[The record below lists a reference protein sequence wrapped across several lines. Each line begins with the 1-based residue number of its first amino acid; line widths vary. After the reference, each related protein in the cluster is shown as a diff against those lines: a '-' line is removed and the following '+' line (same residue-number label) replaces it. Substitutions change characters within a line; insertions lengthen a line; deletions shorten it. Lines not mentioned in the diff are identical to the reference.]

1 MLHYFRNLSSP
12 KLILWFYFLW
22 YLVVAGHYF
31 DPNPGIWLNSL
42 GLSFFVGFALYLNT
56 ISGKANSGKAD
67 FWQTARCFLTPFC
80 VSSFAALVKGKGF
93 FLIFSPRL
101 SENLWGLAICASLF
115 AVVFALRKRAIASA
129 LSDRS

>member
-1 MLHYFRNLSSP
+1 MLHYLRNLSNP

-22 YLVVAGHYF
+22 YLVVLCNHF
-31 DPNPGIWLNSL
+31 DPNPSIWLNSL
-42 GLSFFVGFALYLNT
+42 GISLFVGFALYLNT

-93 FLIFSPRL
+93 FLVFSPDWI
-101 SENLWGLAICASLF
+101 EDAWGLALCISLF
-115 AVVFALRKRAIASA
+115 VIVISLRKTAAGC
-129 LSDRS
+129 RS